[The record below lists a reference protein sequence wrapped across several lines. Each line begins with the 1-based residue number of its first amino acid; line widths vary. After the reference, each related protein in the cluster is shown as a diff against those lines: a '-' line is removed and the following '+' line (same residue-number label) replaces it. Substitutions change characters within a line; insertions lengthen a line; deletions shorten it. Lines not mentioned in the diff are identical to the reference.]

1 MQARKRVIRRR
12 VDSRAPLVAGRGPLA
27 GVPPVAAF
35 VVVILVFGVAIWL
48 RGAVGAALLG
58 VLGLGVLTLLA
69 VTWRALRP
77 ADRILRV
84 IVIAILAAV
93 AISLLR

>member
-27 GVPPVAAF
+27 KVPPVAAF
-35 VVVILVFGVAIWL
+35 VVVILVFGLAVWL
-48 RGAVGAALLG
+48 RGSVGAALLG
-58 VLGLGVLTLLA
+58 VLGLGVLVLLA
-69 VTWRALRP
+69 ATWQALRP
-77 ADRILRV
+77 ADRVLRV